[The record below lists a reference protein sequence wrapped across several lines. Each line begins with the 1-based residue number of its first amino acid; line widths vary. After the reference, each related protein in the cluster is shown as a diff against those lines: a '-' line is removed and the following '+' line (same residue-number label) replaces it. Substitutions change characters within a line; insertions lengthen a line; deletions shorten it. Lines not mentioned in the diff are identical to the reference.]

1 MSMLTHIDLIVLA
14 QIGSVIF
21 GTILAAPLLSS
32 LDAKR
37 RRAGFLC
44 MMIGSF
50 ASLSVTAAAGL
61 WILAL
66 ANMFWAISSFRGFW
80 ILQSA
85 MHNEA
90 AQPASTL
97 QELLD
102 QPAMPLPAAS
112 ALADVS
118 PLPGVG
124 ALADVGALA
133 EAVAQTIV
141 PQHNDIVTQHG
152 DMVH

>member
-80 ILQSA
+80 ILHSA
-85 MHNEA
+85 LRNESAQNGFLATLETPAQA
-90 AQPASTL
+90 ASAL

-102 QPAMPLPAAS
+102 QPAIALPE
-112 ALADVS
+112 V
-118 PLPGVG
+118 V
-124 ALADVGALA
+124 ALA

-141 PQHNDIVTQHG
+141 PQHSDMHGDIAAQHG
-152 DMVH
+152 DVVH